1 MWWGWP
7 THRRACRR
15 TPASSMRA
23 TWPTCSGSWGPRA
36 RWRRT
41 GTTRS
46 WPACA
51 CCATASR
58 WRPPRSSCWAAR
70 AGPAGHNRKEHPR
83 DRFGGAVDT
92 DRGVDDGDRGLSDD
106 LRPGGLRRDRGGLE
120 GPEHPAHALDVGL
133 QRHSRHRAG
142 GSADRHGRGAR
153 HAPVGARL
161 PRRLPGHPQRGGWF
175 RRHRPHARDVQVQ
188 AGRAVTARRQGAGGP
203 GPGRA
208 SPRRRARR
216 GHDRGGR
223 LMLAVSFTLTT
234 ARDLAYLIAIA
245 GFIIA
250 LKGLSSPR
258 HARLGNLVGAAAATL
273 AIAMTFT
280 LPSLRHSGWNLVL
293 ALMAMALGAAIAVP
307 VARFVKMTAMP
318 QLVAIFNGVGGG
330 AAALI
335 SIVELLHLHAL
346 GLSPA
351 VYVTAEV
358 LAGVLIGSVSFSGSA
373 IAFIKLQELI
383 TGRPITYPG
392 QQVINALVGIAIA
405 VMIVLALVTG
415 NIAFVWIIL
424 GLSLVLGVIFVL
436 PIGGADV
443 PVLISL
449 LNSFTGLAVAASGFV
464 LDNALLIVAGTLVG
478 ASGIILT
485 RLMSAAMGRS
495 LPNILFSA
503 FGSVITATGGEAGDA
518 ARPVRTGTPD
528 DVGVLLAYA
537 RKVVIIPG
545 YGLAVAQ
552 AQHTARELEEALKA
566 RGVET
571 FFAIHPVAGRMPGH
585 MNVLLAEANVPYDE
599 LKEMEEANPEMQTA
613 DVALVVGANDTVN
626 PAAMNTPGSP
636 IYGMPI
642 VHADAAKNVVFL
654 KRSMRP
660 GFAGIENELL
670 YDPKTTMLFGDA
682 KDTLQKLVAA
692 VADA

>member
-1 MWWGWP
+1 
-7 THRRACRR
+7 
-15 TPASSMRA
+15 
-23 TWPTCSGSWGPRA
+23 
-36 RWRRT
+36 
-41 GTTRS
+41 
-46 WPACA
+46 
-51 CCATASR
+51 
-58 WRPPRSSCWAAR
+58 
-70 AGPAGHNRKEHPR
+70 
-83 DRFGGAVDT
+83 
-92 DRGVDDGDRGLSDD
+92 
-106 LRPGGLRRDRGGLE
+106 
-120 GPEHPAHALDVGL
+120 
-133 QRHSRHRAG
+133 
-142 GSADRHGRGAR
+142 
-153 HAPVGARL
+153 
-161 PRRLPGHPQRGGWF
+161 
-175 RRHRPHARDVQVQ
+175 
-188 AGRAVTARRQGAGGP
+188 
-203 GPGRA
+203 
-208 SPRRRARR
+208 
-216 GHDRGGR
+216 
-223 LMLAVSFTLTT
+223 MLAVSFTLTT
-234 ARDLAYLIAIA
+234 ARDLAYLVAIA
-245 GFIIA
+245 GFIFA

-293 ALMAMALGAAIAVP
+293 ALIAMALGAAIAVP
-307 VARFVKMTAMP
+307 VARYVKMTAMP

-335 SIVELLHLHAL
+335 SIVELLHLHSL
-346 GLSPA
+346 GLQPA

-358 LAGVLIGSVSFSGSA
+358 LLGVLIGSVSFSGSA

-392 QQVINALVGIAIA
+392 SRSSMRSSVRPSASWSSSPWSPAASFTSGSFWCWPWSSAS
-405 VMIVLALVTG
+405 
-415 NIAFVWIIL
+415 FC
-424 GLSLVLGVIFVL
+424 VL

-464 LDNALLIVAGTLVG
+464 LDSDLLIVAGTLVG

-485 RLMSAAMGRS
+485 RLMSSAMGRS

-503 FGSVITATGGEAGDA
+503 FGSVITATGGDEGDA
-518 ARPVRTGTPD
+518 ARPVRAGTPD

-566 RGVET
+566 RGVDT

-585 MNVLLAEANVPYDE
+585 MNVLLAEANVPYED
-599 LKEMEEANPEMQTA
+599 LKEMDEANLEMSTA

-626 PAAMNTPGSP
+626 PAAKSTPGSP
-636 IYGMPI
+636 IFGMPI
-642 VHADAAKNVVFL
+642 IHADEAENIIFL

-660 GFAGIENELL
+660 GFAGIDNELL

-692 VADA
+692 VNDA